1 MSRAVSGRRVAQAGA
16 VTVGVL
22 VLAMCASTVVLDTLV
37 HTPGTGGPVVESL
50 SLAAAAIPATSVGVL
65 LAARRPGNPIGWLL
79 FGILIVGASPSNEYD
94 ILAYR
99 MHPGTLPLG
108 WVSVVLEETWPL
120 FLVLVAVLLWVFP
133 DGKLPA
139 GRGRRPSVILLVVGL
154 LLALTASSSGV
165 VVVARHD
172 VHISAKGRPRQPAGR
187 LVRPHLRRGHR
198 AVPGRLA
205 GLDRHPG
212 PDVPPRR
219 RRAPPAAQVA
229 V

>member
-1 MSRAVSGRRVAQAGA
+1 M
-16 VTVGVL
+16 
-22 VLAMCASTVVLDTLV
+22 VLDTLV

-133 DGKLPA
+133 DGSCLRA
-139 GRGRRPSVILLVVGL
+139 GGGVRR
-154 LLALTASSSGV
+154 
-165 VVVARHD
+165 
-172 VHISAKGRPRQPAGR
+172 
-187 LVRPHLRRGHR
+187 
-198 AVPGRLA
+198 
-205 GLDRHPG
+205 
-212 PDVPPRR
+212 
-219 RRAPPAAQVA
+219 
-229 V
+229 